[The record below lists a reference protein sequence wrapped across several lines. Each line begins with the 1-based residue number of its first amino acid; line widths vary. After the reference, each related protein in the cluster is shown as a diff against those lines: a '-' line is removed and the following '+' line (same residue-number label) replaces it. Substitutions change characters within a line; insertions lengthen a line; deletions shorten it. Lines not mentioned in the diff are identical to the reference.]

1 MLEEAADG
9 TLPGPNSRV
18 SGRGGTLLKTGVCE
32 FRPLATDVDLQGKM
46 SGWDLALRAREVDPA
61 FPVVCMTGAAAAE
74 WALGAPN
81 SICSRRSFNDS
92 SESEA
97 ARRTQ
102 RRCCKIP
109 G

>member
-32 FRPLATDVDLQGKM
+32 FRALATDVDLQGKM

-61 FPVVCMTGAAAAE
+61 FPVVCMT
-74 WALGAPN
+74 
-81 SICSRRSFNDS
+81 
-92 SESEA
+92 
-97 ARRTQ
+97 
-102 RRCCKIP
+102 RRCRRVGLGRAEQHLFETLI
-109 G
+109 